1 MSTWSEFPLKARWIA
16 STILQTLSMLLTA
29 SLVNRPCSST
39 LCYVLKPPIWS
50 HCVPI
55 AANLALE
62 NVAQKTINSLPNLVI
77 KCAPHHTETVR
88 RITPKCRLSSRHSR
102 LTPVDDSTGR
112 IALFLVGILHE
123 GAQLVGE
130 PLSAKPATRPRTSA
144 ATCAGSSNLM
154 HASLTDSVAGWKRLP
169 SVRASSSYLR

>member
-88 RITPKCRLSSRHSR
+88 RITPKCRLSSRHSAQL
-102 LTPVDDSTGR
+102 LTVTPSDNVIECMRIMTEKRVRHLPVLEGTN
-112 IALFLVGILHE
+112 LVGILSI
-123 GAQLVGE
+123 GDAVKWFISTQT
-130 PLSAKPATRPRTSA
+130 ATIDDLERYI
-144 ATCAGSSNLM
+144 G
-154 HASLTDSVAGWKRLP
+154 
-169 SVRASSSYLR
+169 LR

>member
-88 RITPKCRLSSRHSR
+88 RITPKCRLSSRHSGQLCTAR
-102 LTPVDDSTGR
+102 AGKGTWTGPCSLLAQRSLGPGLPGDDR
-112 IALFLVGILHE
+112 
-123 GAQLVGE
+123 
-130 PLSAKPATRPRTSA
+130 RT
-144 ATCAGSSNLM
+144 
-154 HASLTDSVAGWKRLP
+154 H
-169 SVRASSSYLR
+169 

>member
-88 RITPKCRLSSRHSR
+88 RITPKCRLSSRHSPLPPR
-102 LTPVDDSTGR
+102 LTPIGACLFPLAEGHEDHGDLGQDGFLLLTSDLSTR
-112 IALFLVGILHE
+112 QF
-123 GAQLVGE
+123 QL
-130 PLSAKPATRPRTSA
+130 RPRTA
-144 ATCAGSSNLM
+144 NVCGCGF
-154 HASLTDSVAGWKRLP
+154 VALRP
-169 SVRASSSYLR
+169 SE

>member
-62 NVAQKTINSLPNLVI
+62 NAAQKTINSLPNLVI

-88 RITPKCRLSSRHSR
+88 RITPKCRLSSRHSG
-102 LTPVDDSTGR
+102 LPPTPQPIQHVESTGIKPVAEGIIHQVGGHSQQTNVR
-112 IALFLVGILHE
+112 RMLNPITLQSAEVIAI
-123 GAQLVGE
+123 AQLFKEALEDLPVTV
-130 PLSAKPATRPRTSA
+130 STS
-144 ATCAGSSNLM
+144 
-154 HASLTDSVAGWKRLP
+154 
-169 SVRASSSYLR
+169 

>member
-62 NVAQKTINSLPNLVI
+62 NAAQKTINSLPNLVI

-88 RITPKCRLSSRHSR
+88 RITPKCRLSSRHSGQ
-102 LTPVDDSTGR
+102 PVIQQSKG
-112 IALFLVGILHE
+112 LH
-123 GAQLVGE
+123 
-130 PLSAKPATRPRTSA
+130 ATRKSTSIRPI
-144 ATCAGSSNLM
+144 LDDW
-154 HASLTDSVAGWKRLP
+154 ASEHSDSGCLNQSLQP
-169 SVRASSSYLR
+169 G